1 MGMSVQK
8 RGNNV
13 RIEEHIIEELKKTNA
28 LLQQQIND
36 HAAWIQRIQ
45 EREEMLDIRDEAWKA
60 EMRAGYARHD
70 NVEQERLALDRASQE
85 DAKKLSE
92 RFQQENMRYARER
105 DGAMMALALAADKYS
120 IHAFTANDKR
130 DSSEEEK

>member
-8 RGNNV
+8 RENNV

-60 EMRAGYARHD
+60 EMRASYERHG
-70 NVEQERLALDRASQE
+70 NVEQERLALDKAAHTRLQVEAE
-85 DAKKLSE
+85 EAKAFAEHS
-92 RFQQENMRYARER
+92 QQENMRYARER
-105 DGAMMALALAADKYS
+105 DGAMMALALAAGF
-120 IHAFTANDKR
+120 IARQT
-130 DSSEEEK
+130 